1 MNILKSQ
8 LFLSNKYYY
17 NKYYCSKYNYL
28 KNMTETVPRYWF
40 YDHSKKIK
48 SIFFLSNCK
57 SKTLIS

>member
-40 YDHSKKIK
+40 YDHSKKK
-48 SIFFLSNCK
+48 NRFFSFQIVKARL
-57 SKTLIS
+57 